1 VTLLALSA
9 LLVLTAA
16 EERLDH
22 HGAVGLLLAT
32 SGRNQTASD
41 SFSNGWR
48 QTLDVGATMN
58 VGFTSDEL
66 LFVARFGF
74 GGQQLGGL
82 YGTSACKG
90 SLVPLAPCT
99 PADGR
104 IRSLDMETY
113 GGFRGYFGA
122 EHFKTLFDLDV
133 ALQFSPLVTAGPRI
147 AVGVAYDFSAL
158 VGAYATFGAQL
169 GFGEELEFKAELLIG
184 LHLRSFLL
192 E

>member
-1 VTLLALSA
+1 VTPLALSA
-9 LLVLTAA
+9 LLVLAAA

-22 HGAVGLLLAT
+22 HGAVGLLLGT
-32 SGRNQTASD
+32 SGRNQVSND

-48 QTLDVGATMN
+48 QTLDLGATMN
-58 VGFTSDEL
+58 VGYTSDEL

-82 YGTSACKG
+82 YGTTSCSGA
-90 SLVPLAPCT
+90 LVPLAPCT
-99 PADGR
+99 KSDGL
-104 IRSLDMETY
+104 IRALDMELY
-113 GGFRGYFGA
+113 GGFRGFFGA

-133 ALQFSPLVTAGPRI
+133 ALQLTPLVAAGPRV

-158 VGAYATFGAQL
+158 VGAYATIGAQL
-169 GFGEELEFKAELLIG
+169 GFGQELEFKAELLIG
-184 LHLRSFLL
+184 VHLRSFLL